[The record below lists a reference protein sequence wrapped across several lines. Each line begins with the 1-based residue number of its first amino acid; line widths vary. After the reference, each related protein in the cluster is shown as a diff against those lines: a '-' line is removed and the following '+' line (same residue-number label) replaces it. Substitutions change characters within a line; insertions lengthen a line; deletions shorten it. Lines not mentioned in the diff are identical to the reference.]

1 MLSKEDYQEHL
12 NQMLE
17 LEENMEKMYENLAKR
32 VEDKEIKNIF
42 RKIRDDEQKHAALV
56 RKMKKMITEESN

>member
-1 MLSKEDYQEHL
+1 MLSKEDYKEHL

-17 LEENMEKMYENLAKR
+17 LEENMEKMYENLTKR

-42 RKIRDDEQKHAALV
+42 RKIRDDEQEHVVLV
-56 RKMKKMITEESN
+56 QKMKKIIVDESN